1 MSAIFSKD
9 LEQVPSVQYDH
20 RSFSCITVLVAS
32 ALMIW
37 AGCAAKP
44 AEPIP
49 EQDIRARSG
58 RAFADLN
65 AEEQGRPRQPDTV
78 RPAPRSTTPA
88 PGPAQAEEAVPLDT
102 GGKPPWI
109 DGESRQYPSARYL
122 TGIGYGSDRSTA
134 EDKAR
139 AEIAKIFTSHIDSSN
154 RTYQEIFESRS
165 GGTSR
170 SAQNI
175 NFEEI
180 IRVSTRKVL
189 SGVRIGRVYRDRSS
203 TPEYYALA
211 VLDRSQSAVILRERI
226 AELDR
231 QIEQR
236 LSESRVQT
244 DKLTQIKLL
253 QSCIEQHALRQAYNA
268 ELRIVAGSGRGIP
281 PPINIA
287 EIKTRLTEVLLKDF
301 LIALSVQGSRSD
313 EVRRSLVEAL
323 NGKGFSI
330 SDQIGNASVLA
341 RGKIEIKPIPQ
352 SQAEWKFVRW
362 NAYFDLVD
370 QNGGAVFGSVQK
382 SGKSGHLTTA
392 QAEDRAVRSIRQSL
406 ASEMAEDLSNF
417 ILRQRR

>member
-1 MSAIFSKD
+1 MLFV
-9 LEQVPSVQYDH
+9 QVYH
-20 RSFSCITVLVAS
+20 RSIRCMPVLIAS
-32 ALMIW
+32 ALLLW

-44 AEPIP
+44 AQPIP
-49 EQDIRARSG
+49 ESEIRVRSD
-58 RAFADLN
+58 RAFADLS
-65 AEEQGRPRQPDTV
+65 AEEQGRPSEPEAV
-78 RPAPRSTTPA
+78 RTTPQSA
-88 PGPAQAEEAVPLDT
+88 TPEPSPTEVQEALPIDT

-109 DGESRQYPSARYL
+109 DGESRQFPSDSYL
-122 TGIGYGSDRSTA
+122 TGVGYGNDRSTA

-154 RTYQEIFESRS
+154 RTYQEIFESRT
-165 GGTSR
+165 GGKSR
-170 SAQNI
+170 SAESI

-189 SGVRIGRVYRDRSS
+189 SGVRIGRVYRDPSS
-203 TPEYYALA
+203 APEYYALA
-211 VLDRSQSAVILRERI
+211 VLDRSQAAEILRERI
-226 AELDR
+226 VELDR
-231 QIEQR
+231 QIEQL
-236 LSESRVQT
+236 LSESRAHT

-281 PPINIA
+281 PSINIA
-287 EIKTRLTEVLLKDF
+287 EIKTQFTEVLLKDF
-301 LIALSVQGSRSD
+301 LIALSVQGSRAD

-323 NGKGFSI
+323 NSKGFSI
-330 SDQIGNASVLA
+330 SDQIGKASVLA

-406 ASEMAEDLSNF
+406 AVEISEDLSNY
-417 ILRQRR
+417 ILQQSR

>member
-1 MSAIFSKD
+1 MK
-9 LEQVPSVQYDH
+9 YDH
-20 RSFSCITVLVAS
+20 RSFSCLAILITS
-32 ALMIW
+32 ALLIW

-44 AEPIP
+44 VEPIP
-49 EQDIRARSG
+49 EQDIRARSD

-78 RPAPRSTTPA
+78 GQAPRHTTPA
-88 PGPAQAEEAVPLDT
+88 PGPERAEEAVPLDT
-102 GGKPPWI
+102 GDKPPWI
-109 DGESRQYPSARYL
+109 DGESRQYPSAMYL
-122 TGIGYGSDRSTA
+122 TGIGYGDDRSTA

-170 SAQNI
+170 SAQHI

-180 IRVSTRKVL
+180 IRISTRKVL
-189 SGVRIGRVYRDRSS
+189 SGVRIGRVYRDRTS
-203 TPEYYALA
+203 TPEFYALA

-226 AELDR
+226 VELDR
-231 QIEQR
+231 QIEQQ
-236 LSESRVQT
+236 LSESRIQT
-244 DKLTQIKLL
+244 DRLTQIKLL

-268 ELRIVAGSGRGIP
+268 ELRIVDVSGRGIP
-281 PPINIA
+281 PSINIA
-287 EIKTRLTEVLLKDF
+287 EIKTQLTEVLLKDF

-330 SDQIGNASVLA
+330 SDQIGKASVLA

-370 QNGGAVFGSVQK
+370 QNGGAIFGSVQK
-382 SGKSGHLTTA
+382 TGKSGHLTTA

-406 ASEMAEDLSNF
+406 ASEMAEDLSNY
-417 ILRQRR
+417 ILRQSR